1 MPRRADDPDWVFF
14 RGFGAKRR
22 EDIDVVAEDDMEP
35 YAVNHGPLLTV
46 ANCVETPKA
55 PPRRK
60 RPQRRPL
67 DKEMQP
73 LRRSL
78 SFTDAHFI
86 AQAVYEGDTKL
97 IEELYPDF
105 PRSDPIYAVVDKTKK
120 RNSRLIAEVENTT
133 LEGNDNNKTNMQVYE
148 AARCYSEPKNSKTHP
163 NAASQGGAV

>member
-1 MPRRADDPDWVFF
+1 
-14 RGFGAKRR
+14 
-22 EDIDVVAEDDMEP
+22 MEP

-46 ANCVETPKA
+46 TNCVETPKA

-60 RPQRRPL
+60 RPQRKL

-105 PRSDPIYAVVDKTKK
+105 PRYALLFYRVSHVCFGFLKGFKMSENQYVDKKI
-120 RNSRLIAEVENTT
+120 R
-133 LEGNDNNKTNMQVYE
+133 Q
-148 AARCYSEPKNSKTHP
+148 
-163 NAASQGGAV
+163 

>member
-1 MPRRADDPDWVFF
+1 MILRVIYPLSINFLFKTILPSFTSIKKNWVWIHFLRLNMKDF
-14 RGFGAKRR
+14 PIFMQ
-22 EDIDVVAEDDMEP
+22 DMEP

-46 ANCVETPKA
+46 TNCVETPKA

-60 RPQRRPL
+60 RPQRKL

-105 PRSDPIYAVVDKTKK
+105 PRYAVLFYRVSHVCFRSLKGFKM
-120 RNSRLIAEVENTT
+120 SEN
-133 LEGNDNNKTNMQVYE
+133 Q
-148 AARCYSEPKNSKTHP
+148 YS
-163 NAASQGGAV
+163 

>member
-1 MPRRADDPDWVFF
+1 MPI
-14 RGFGAKRR
+14 FGKINWKNNL
-22 EDIDVVAEDDMEP
+22 DKAEYETLAHFMQDMEP

-60 RPQRRPL
+60 RPQRKL

-105 PRSDPIYAVVDKTKK
+105 PR
-120 RNSRLIAEVENTT
+120 
-133 LEGNDNNKTNMQVYE
+133 
-148 AARCYSEPKNSKTHP
+148 
-163 NAASQGGAV
+163 

>member
-1 MPRRADDPDWVFF
+1 
-14 RGFGAKRR
+14 
-22 EDIDVVAEDDMEP
+22 MEP

-86 AQAVYEGDTKL
+86 AQAVYEGDTKP

-105 PRSDPIYAVVDKTKK
+105 PRYVCLFDLGIRYFGRLSLAKK
-120 RNSRLIAEVENTT
+120 HYFLTNKELF
-133 LEGNDNNKTNMQVYE
+133 EG
-148 AARCYSEPKNSKTHP
+148 
-163 NAASQGGAV
+163 

>member
-1 MPRRADDPDWVFF
+1 MGIYGYVILTHFF
-14 RGFGAKRR
+14 Q
-22 EDIDVVAEDDMEP
+22 DMEP

-105 PRSDPIYAVVDKTKK
+105 PRYVCLFVLSGFWVI
-120 RNSRLIAEVENTT
+120 
-133 LEGNDNNKTNMQVYE
+133 
-148 AARCYSEPKNSKTHP
+148 
-163 NAASQGGAV
+163 

>member
-1 MPRRADDPDWVFF
+1 
-14 RGFGAKRR
+14 
-22 EDIDVVAEDDMEP
+22 MEP

-46 ANCVETPKA
+46 TNCVETPKA

-60 RPQRRPL
+60 RPQRKL

-86 AQAVYEGDTKL
+86 AQAVYEGDSKL

-105 PRSDPIYAVVDKTKK
+105 PRYVLQKMSMYILCT
-120 RNSRLIAEVENTT
+120 
-133 LEGNDNNKTNMQVYE
+133 
-148 AARCYSEPKNSKTHP
+148 YSTGYDTSVIT
-163 NAASQGGAV
+163 SLVCIQF

>member
-1 MPRRADDPDWVFF
+1 
-14 RGFGAKRR
+14 
-22 EDIDVVAEDDMEP
+22 MEP

-46 ANCVETPKA
+46 TNCVETPKA

-60 RPQRRPL
+60 RPQRKL

-86 AQAVYEGDTKL
+86 AQAVYEGDSKL

-105 PRSDPIYAVVDKTKK
+105 PRYVC
-120 RNSRLIAEVENTT
+120 LFY
-133 LEGNDNNKTNMQVYE
+133 LGF
-148 AARCYSEPKNSKTHP
+148 
-163 NAASQGGAV
+163 G